1 MARLTARELTVRMT
15 TQHPETQHPETQH
28 SDARPTDAQSTDAQP
43 TETRHAETRPA
54 GRPAVL
60 VLGGTGKT
68 GRRVADQLIRAG
80 HPVRIGSRSGG
91 TPFDWEDR
99 RTWGPALDG
108 AAAAYIAYYPDV
120 CDPGAATTLHA
131 FAERAAEYGTR
142 RLVLLSVRGAE
153 AALPAEGAV
162 RVPGVEWT
170 VLRASWFCQ
179 NFDEG
184 VLRGGVLDGE
194 IVFPAG
200 DVKEPF
206 VDADDIA
213 EVAVAALTG
222 DGHAG
227 RIHELTGPRLLTFA
241 EAAAEIAG
249 ATGRAVRYV
258 PVSAGEYGAALVR
271 DQGLPDELGAF
282 LTDLFATLLDGRNA
296 HLADGV
302 QRVLGRAP
310 RDFADYVRETAGSG
324 AWTG

>member
-1 MARLTARELTVRMT
+1 MARLTTRDLTGRMT
-15 TQHPETQHPETQH
+15 THHTETQHAP
-28 SDARPTDAQSTDAQP
+28 AQP
-43 TETRHAETRPA
+43 ADPTT
-54 GRPAVL
+54 VL

-68 GRRVADQLIRAG
+68 GRRVADRLIRAG
-80 HPVRIGSRSGG
+80 HPVRIGSRSGE
-91 TPFDWEDR
+91 TPFDWEDP
-99 RTWGPALDG
+99 RTWEPALDG
-108 AAAAYIAYYPDV
+108 AAAAYLAYYPDV
-120 CDPGAATTLHA
+120 CDPGAAATLRA
-131 FAERAAEYGTR
+131 FAERAAGSGTR
-142 RLVLLSVRGAE
+142 RLVLLSARGVE
-153 AALPAEGAV
+153 AALPAEEAV

-170 VLRASWFCQ
+170 VLRASWFFQ

-184 VLRGGVLDGE
+184 ILRSGVLDGE

-227 RIHELTGPRLLTFA
+227 RSYEITGPRLLTFA

-258 PVSAGEYGAALVR
+258 PVPAEEYGAALVR
-271 DQGLPDELGAF
+271 DHGLPDELGAF

-296 HLADGV
+296 RLGDGV
-302 QRVLGRAP
+302 HRVLGRAP
-310 RDFADYVRETAGSG
+310 RDFADYVCETAGSG
-324 AWTG
+324 AWAD